1 MNFLALTPLQ
11 ALLLG
16 TVTAAAVISMYFLKL
31 RHRRV
36 FISSSIL
43 WRRVLDERQ
52 AYSLWEKLRKIL
64 SIAVALTIGLLMA
77 FALARPEIES
87 LTGRN
92 ERIVIILDT
101 SPTMNTETG
110 DGKT

>member
-16 TVTAAAVISMYFLKL
+16 TITAAAVISMYFLKL

-43 WRRVLDERQ
+43 WHRVLDERQ
-52 AYSLWEKLRKIL
+52 SHSLWEKLRKII
-64 SIAVALTIGLLMA
+64 SAAIAVHR
-77 FALARPEIES
+77 ARAATES
-87 LTGRN
+87 
-92 ERIVIILDT
+92 
-101 SPTMNTETG
+101 
-110 DGKT
+110 KTK